1 MRRIRVLIADDS
13 LFVRMALRRLL
24 AADPELEVVG
34 EAADGLQ
41 AVEQVLQLRPDVCT
55 MDLNMPGL
63 DGVGAVREIMR
74 LCPTPVVMLSAY
86 TADGSHQ
93 TLEALGAGAVDFL
106 AKPSGEVSVG
116 MAELGVRLRDK
127 LRMAAGVRTQL
138 PLGPRTTPLP
148 NLPRPPGQ
156 VWVVALSTG
165 GPQLLSWLL
174 PQLPP
179 DCKPLLIV
187 QHMPAEFT
195 RALAERLARL
205 CQVEVREAAPGD
217 RPARGRVLIAP
228 GGWHLLVCPDG
239 TLALDRGPKRHG
251 VRPAADVTMESAAL
265 CYRSRAA
272 GLVLTGMGEDGT
284 AGLRAIRAAGGVT
297 LAQDPASCLVGG
309 MPRAALE
316 AGVVDRLVHP
326 QDLLEV
332 LR

>member
-13 LFVRMALRRLL
+13 LFMRLALRRLL
-24 AADPELEVVG
+24 AADPGLEVVG

-41 AVEQVLQLRPDVCT
+41 VIERVLELRPDVCT

-74 LCPTPVVMLSAY
+74 LCPTPVVMLSAH
-86 TADGSHQ
+86 TADGSRQ
-93 TLEALGAGAVDFL
+93 TLEALSAGAVDFL
-106 AKPSGEVSVG
+106 AKPAGEVSVDI
-116 MAELGVRLRDK
+116 AELGVRLRDK
-127 LRMAAGVRTQL
+127 LRVAAATRIQIAAG
-138 PLGPRTTPLP
+138 PRPAP
-148 NLPRPPGQ
+148 PVDLPRPPGQ

-165 GPQLLSWLL
+165 GPQLLSDLL
-174 PQLPP
+174 PRLQP
-179 DCKPLLIV
+179 DCKPVLIV

-195 RALAERLARL
+195 RALADRLDRL
-205 CQVEVREAAPGD
+205 SRVEVREASPGD
-217 RPARGRVLIAP
+217 RPARGQVLIAP

-239 TLALDRGPKRHG
+239 TLALDRGPRRHG
-251 VRPAADVTMESAAL
+251 VRPAADVTMETAAL

-284 AGLRAIRAAGGVT
+284 AGLRAIRAVGGVA
-297 LAQDPASCLVGG
+297 LAQDPASCLVSG
-309 MPRAALE
+309 MPRAALR

-326 QDLLEV
+326 DDLPEV